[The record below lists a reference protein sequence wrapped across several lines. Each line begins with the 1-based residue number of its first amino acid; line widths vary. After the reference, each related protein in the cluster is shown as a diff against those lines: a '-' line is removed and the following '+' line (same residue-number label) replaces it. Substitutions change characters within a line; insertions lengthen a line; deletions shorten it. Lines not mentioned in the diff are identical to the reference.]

1 MAAVHPILVA
11 PSLLSADFAQLA
23 AEVASVEAGK
33 ADWLHLDVMDGQF
46 VPALTFGPGLIQSLR
61 PGSRLVFDAHLMIV
75 QPERYLAEFVRAG
88 ADRVTVHA
96 EACPHLH
103 RTLAQIRE
111 LGAKAGVALNPATP
125 LSAVAHV
132 LDQIDLLLVMTV
144 NPGFGGQRFITSM
157 LPKIADARAMIDA
170 SGYAIE
176 LQVDGGV
183 APETVGAVVRA
194 GATCLVAGSAVFGQ
208 TDRAQAMTLLRERA
222 AVPV

>member
-1 MAAVHPILVA
+1 MTHPILIA
-11 PSLLSADFAQLA
+11 PSLLSADFANLA
-23 AEVASVEAGK
+23 TEVASVEAAG

-46 VPALTFGPGLIQSLR
+46 VPAITFGPALIKSLR
-61 PGSRLVFDAHLMIV
+61 PHSQLFFDAHLMIV
-75 QPERYLAEFVRAG
+75 QPERYIPDFVKAG
-88 ADRVTVHA
+88 ADLVTVHA

-111 LGAKAGVALNPATP
+111 LGAEAGVALNPSTP

-132 LDQIDLLLVMTV
+132 LDMVDLILIMTV
-144 NPGFGGQRFITSM
+144 NPGFGGQRFISSL
-157 LPKIADARAMIDA
+157 LPKIAEARAMIDA

-183 APETVGAVVRA
+183 SPDTIGAVVRA

-208 TDRAQAMTLLRERA
+208 PDRADAVARLRERA
-222 AVPV
+222 SVLV